1 MLEILR
7 VAPLSSVQD
16 AGRHGW
22 RHLGVPQSGPL
33 DHWSHAVANVLVG
46 NPPAAA
52 AIEIG
57 HGRSQ
62 LRFHEAALVAIT
74 GARTPVYANAV
85 AVPLWRPL
93 AVAAGTILSVEPALL
108 GARAYLAVSG
118 GWTTPSV
125 LGSRS
130 AMMRGEGFPA
140 LLRRGDRLPFSVDA
154 CARWPA
160 IALPA
165 GSRAPTVARW
175 WADGEPLLDLSGHA
189 GLRVIDGSH
198 LPLLRDRRALYLQ
211 QFELTRA
218 ANRMAAPLR
227 GQPLVI
233 EDAGSLISEPVVP
246 GTVQLPPD
254 GQPVILLAEAQT
266 VGGYARIAHV
276 ASIDLARL
284 AQRPPGSMIR
294 FEPISVA
301 AAQRLWL
308 WREQRLMRLRIAA
321 LARLQE
327 KR

>member
-7 VAPLSSVQD
+7 IAPLSSVQD
-16 AGRHGW
+16 AGRDAW

-46 NPPAAA
+46 NPPATA

-57 HGRSQ
+57 RGRSQ
-62 LRFHEAALVAIT
+62 LRFHEAALIAMT
-74 GARTPVYANAV
+74 GARMPVHAAGV
-85 AVPLWRPL
+85 SLPLWRPL
-93 AVAAGTILSVEPALL
+93 AVSAGTLLTVEPALL
-108 GARAYLAVSG
+108 GARGYLAVAG
-118 GWTTPSV
+118 GWATPSV

-154 CARWPA
+154 CAAWPS
-160 IALPA
+160 IRLPA
-165 GSRAPTVARW
+165 SSRAPTVARW

-189 GLRVIDGSH
+189 GLRVIDASH

-211 QFELTRA
+211 QFELSSA

-227 GQPLVI
+227 GLPLAI

-246 GTVQLPPD
+246 GSVQLPPD
-254 GQPVILLAEAQT
+254 GQPVVLLAEAQT

-284 AQRPPGSMIR
+284 AQRLPGSVIR

-308 WREQRLMRLRIAA
+308 WRQQRLMRLRIAA